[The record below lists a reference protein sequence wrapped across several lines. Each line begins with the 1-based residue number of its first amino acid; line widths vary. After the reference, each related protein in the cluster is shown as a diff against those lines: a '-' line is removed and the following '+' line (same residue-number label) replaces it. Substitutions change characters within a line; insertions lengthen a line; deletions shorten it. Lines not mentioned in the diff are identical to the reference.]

1 MVGVGLVKKIY
12 YQTIFM
18 TYMINNLRII
28 YKDYTKFHFTYYR
41 YSVSKNLRV
50 NIFKEKKVK
59 NLFLNVKKILLL
71 FFLHLQVMLLFFLI
85 GNMIF
90 FRHLKSDNDQSNKL
104 ANLFLMFLCVLFHL
118 VAIILQNINFFL
130 ILKSIN
136 L

>member
-12 YQTIFM
+12 HQTIFM

-59 NLFLNVKKILLL
+59 NLFLNV
-71 FFLHLQVMLLFFLI
+71 
-85 GNMIF
+85 
-90 FRHLKSDNDQSNKL
+90 
-104 ANLFLMFLCVLFHL
+104 
-118 VAIILQNINFFL
+118 
-130 ILKSIN
+130 
-136 L
+136 